1 MTTMALSQEDPQEEL
16 QYWLANEDW
25 YPSRFTQNWLRRTPA
40 AEVVETLNL
49 IAQDAQPQPPCLL
62 SRIGIIFA
70 TTGFATSSG
79 IAGGGPQKRK
89 AGVRAALMLGDLND
103 LRAITPLVRVFD
115 PYGFWQSKYQK
126 EIEVTLTRLLSQA
139 AEQGGVAA
147 YRNEVQTLINRILQ
161 DSRKRSDL
169 SGPLTDL
176 LITSLHYLRA
186 IGGAENQTFLTNVA
200 TMFSATFASRS
211 GNWVRVKA
219 TMADLQSSK
228 PV

>member
-1 MTTMALSQEDPQEEL
+1 MALSQEDPQEEL

-25 YPSRFTQNWLRRTPA
+25 YPSRFTQNWLRRTPP
-40 AEVVETLNL
+40 AEVAETLNL
-49 IAQDAQPQPPCLL
+49 LAQQAQPQPPGLL

-79 IAGGGPQKRK
+79 ITGGGPKVRK

-139 AEQGGVAA
+139 TEQGAAA
-147 YRNEVQTLINRILQ
+147 YRMEVQTLVNRILQ
-161 DSRKRSDL
+161 DSRKRNDL

-176 LITSLHYLRA
+176 LITALNYLAA
-186 IGGAENQTFLTNVA
+186 IGDEENQTFLANVA
-200 TMFSATFASRS
+200 ATFSATFASRS
-211 GNWVRVKA
+211 GNWARVKA
-219 TMADLQSSK
+219 TLKDLQTSK
-228 PV
+228 PA